1 MRLPFKFMLIALA
14 PLASGCVVAE
24 SNVESRGVVV
34 SGLPP
39 APLNEQKPPAPTPR
53 SAWVAG
59 YWHWTGFQ
67 YVWIPGHWDTPPE
80 GTVWANPSY
89 TSRGGHYFYEAG
101 GWRKGAARGVQ
112 PKANESK

>member
-1 MRLPFKFMLIALA
+1 MRRLFLFALFV
-14 PLASGCVVAE
+14 LAFASSGCVVAE
-24 SNVESRGVVV
+24 SSVEARGVVV

-39 APLNEQKPPAPTPR
+39 APLNEQRPPAPAPR
-53 SAWVAG
+53 SAWIPG

-80 GTVWANPSY
+80 GATWASPSY

-101 GWRKGAARGVQ
+101 GWRKPNRGNVR
-112 PKANESK
+112 PKPPTP